1 MMRQNARFEAIVR
14 RLSEAGSIGVRELA
28 TALEVSPATIRRDL
42 QTLEEQRLLA
52 RTHGG
57 ATTSNVLYELPLR
70 YKAGHLKDEKRR
82 IAGAA
87 AARVEEGMAIG
98 LTGGTTTMEVARA
111 VSEHAHLT
119 VVTNSLSIGSELAV
133 RPNLRLVVTG
143 GVARSASYELVGP
156 LADATLASLNL
167 DIAFVGVDGIDV
179 DAGLTTYHEAEAH
192 TNRAMIARA
201 RSVVVVSD
209 HSKLTKVAFAQ
220 ICELAAIHEVVCDT
234 GAEPCAVANLRSAGI
249 TVTLV

>member
-1 MMRQNARFEAIVR
+1 MRQNARFEAIVR
-14 RLSEAGSIGVRELA
+14 RLSEEGNVGVSELA
-28 TALEVSPATIRRDL
+28 AELAVSSATIRRDL

-57 ATTSNVLYELPLR
+57 AMTLNVLYELPLR

-82 IAGAA
+82 IAEAA

-111 VSEHAHLT
+111 VSELDHLT

-201 RSVVVVSD
+201 RSVVVVTD
-209 HSKLTKVAFAQ
+209 HSKLGKVAFAQ
-220 ICELAAIHEVVCDT
+220 ICELPAVHEVVCDAA
-234 GAEPCAVANLRSAGI
+234 AEPVAVTALRNAGMK
-249 TVTLV
+249 VTLV